1 MKSEKE
7 IQNRFK
13 VLHER
18 FLEGNCTS
26 SELKELELLMEQNDS
41 AGSIKDHMFLQLES
55 ESVSEEG
62 VFNKNKL
69 FDKISNQIETKE
81 KPKEK
86 NVRRLYVNLMRVAAV
101 IISFVLGGTA
111 FYLYQTNFNK
121 VERVAEYCE
130 IVTPLGAKTKVVL
143 PDSSIVWLNAGSK
156 LKYSNLFNE
165 TNRDLSL
172 EGEAYFKVAKNK
184 KIPFVVDAFGF
195 EVEAVGTE
203 FNVKAYKE
211 EKAIETSLVEGKVKL
226 SHRTEKI
233 AKNIYLNPNHK
244 ATFYKVAT
252 NEKNKPRLI
261 INTNVDLSPI
271 LAWRSNQL
279 ILDKELLKDLAVK
292 LERMYD
298 CKFYFDAEEIM
309 NYEFTGSIHNLT
321 LSEIMD
327 IIKIS
332 SPIKYEIKGND
343 VFVKKDRKRTQNF
356 SRL

>member
-13 VLHER
+13 VLHEQ
-18 FLEGNCTS
+18 FLERKCS
-26 SELKELELLMEQNDS
+26 VSELKELEALMEQNDS
-41 AGSIKDHMFLQLES
+41 ANSIKNRMLLQLDREDYS
-55 ESVSEEG
+55 GEG

-69 FDKISNQIETKE
+69 FDRIISQVETEE
-81 KPKEK
+81 KPKEY
-86 NVRRLYVNLMRVAAV
+86 NIRRLYVNFIRVAA
-101 IISFVLGGTA
+101 ILLSFVAGGSA
-111 FYLYQTNFNK
+111 LYLYQANINQ
-121 VERVAEYCE
+121 VERVPEYCE

-143 PDSSIVWLNAGSK
+143 PDSSVVMLNAGSK
-156 LKYSNLFNE
+156 LRYSNLFNE

-184 KIPFVVDAFGF
+184 DIPFVVDAFGF

-211 EKAIETSLVEGKVKL
+211 EKVIETSLVEGKVKL
-226 SHRTEKI
+226 SHKTEKI

-271 LAWRSNQL
+271 LAWRENQL
-279 ILDKELLKDLAVK
+279 ILDKELLIDLAVK

-298 CKFYFDAEEIM
+298 CKFHFDAEEVM

-321 LSEIMD
+321 LNEIMD

-332 SPIKYEIKGND
+332 SPIKYDIKGND
-343 VFVKKDRKRTQNF
+343 VYVKKDRKRTQNF